1 MKTIH
6 GIENFPADEA
16 SIVTIG
22 TFDGVH
28 LGHQQ
33 ILKQL
38 IDTSRKSKLK
48 SVLLTFFPHPRM
60 VLQPDIS
67 MRLIQTI
74 QEREKALQKTGL
86 DYLVIHPFSTEFSRL
101 SADDYVKQILVEQ
114 LNVRKVV
121 VGYDHRFGRNRTAS
135 LEDMYH
141 YADIH
146 EFEVI
151 EINAEKIESTAVSS
165 TKIRKAIDEGNIEL
179 ANTYLGHSFTIE
191 GMVIDGDKRGRE
203 LSYPTANIDLQ
214 NPHKIVPKQGVYLVK
229 SNLEDR
235 IIYGMMNIGT
245 KPTFNAAIPSIEVHF
260 FDWNDNLYGQAVQ
273 LELLKW
279 VREERKFNT
288 VEELQTQIQAD
299 EQYCRSS
306 IPTSHVSYK

>member
-6 GIENFPADEA
+6 GIENFPASEG

-38 IDTSRKSKLK
+38 IDTSQQSKLK

-74 QEREKALQKTGL
+74 EERERTLTKTGL
-86 DYLVIHPFSTEFSRL
+86 DYLVIHPFSEKFSRL
-101 SADDYVKQILVEQ
+101 SADDYVKQILVEK

-135 LEDMYH
+135 LEDMYN
-141 YADIH
+141 YADIYD
-146 EFEVI
+146 FELI
-151 EINAEKIESTAVSS
+151 EIDAKKIKSTAVSS
-165 TKIRKAIDEGNIEL
+165 TKIRKAIDEGDIAL
-179 ANTYLGHSFTIE
+179 ANSYLGDPFTLE
-191 GMVIDGDKRGRE
+191 GVVVHGDKRGRE
-203 LSYPTANIDLQ
+203 LSYPTANIELQ
-214 NPHKIVPKQGVYLVK
+214 NKHKIIPKQGVYLIQSDLDNQVV
-229 SNLEDR
+229 
-235 IIYGMMNIGT
+235 YGMMNIGT
-245 KPTFNAAIPSIEVHF
+245 KPTFDTTNPSIEVHF
-260 FDWNDNLYGQAVQ
+260 FDWNGDLYDQTLQVK
-273 LELLKW
+273 LLKW
-279 VREERKFNT
+279 VREEQKFDS
-288 VEELQTQIQAD
+288 VEELQAQIHAD
-299 EQYCRSS
+299 ERHCRSY
-306 IPTSHVSYK
+306 IPN

>member
-1 MKTIH
+1 
-6 GIENFPADEA
+6 
-16 SIVTIG
+16 
-22 TFDGVH
+22 

-165 TKIRKAIDEGNIEL
+165 TKIRKAIDEGNIKL

-214 NPHKIVPKQGVYLVK
+214 NQHKIVPKQGVYLVK
-229 SNLEDR
+229 SKLKGR
-235 IIYGMMNIGT
+235 VVYGMMNIGT
-245 KPTFNAAIPSIEVHF
+245 KPTFDTTMPSIEVHF
-260 FDWNDNLYGQAVQ
+260 LDWNGDLYGQAVQ
-273 LELLKW
+273 VELLKW
-279 VREERKFNT
+279 VREERKFSS

-306 IPTSHVSYK
+306 IPTKHVSNK

>member
-60 VLQPDIS
+60 VLQPDVP
-67 MRLIQTI
+67 MHLIQTI
-74 QEREKALQKTGL
+74 EERERALAKTGL
-86 DYLVIHPFSTEFSRL
+86 DYLVIHPFSAEFSRL
-101 SADDYVKQILVEQ
+101 SADDYVKRVLVQQ
-114 LNVRKVV
+114 LNVQKVV

-141 YADIH
+141 YADIYD
-146 EFEVI
+146 FEVI
-151 EINAEKIESTAVSS
+151 EIDAKKIDSTAVSS

-179 ANTYLGHSFTIE
+179 ANTYLGQPFTLE
-191 GMVIDGDKRGRE
+191 GMIVHGDKRGRE
-203 LSYPTANIDLQ
+203 LSYPTANMDLK
-214 NPHKIVPKQGVYLVK
+214 NPHKIVPKQGVYLVN
-229 SNLEDR
+229 SNLSNR
-235 IIYGMMNIGT
+235 VVYGMMNIGT
-245 KPTFNAAIPSIEVHF
+245 KPTFDASMPSIEVHF
-260 FDWNDNLYGQAVQ
+260 FDWNGDLYGQAVQ
-273 LELLKW
+273 VELIKW
-279 VREERKFNT
+279 VREERKFSS

-306 IPTSHVSYK
+306 IPT

>member
-6 GIENFPADEA
+6 GIENFPADA
-16 SIVTIG
+16 VSIVTIG

-38 IDTSRKSKLK
+38 IDTSLKSKLK

-60 VLQPDIS
+60 VLQPDVP
-67 MRLIQTI
+67 MHLIQTI
-74 QEREKALQKTGL
+74 EERERALAKTGL
-86 DYLVIHPFSTEFSRL
+86 DYLVIHPFSSEFSRL
-101 SADDYVKQILVEQ
+101 SADDYVKRVLVQQ
-114 LNVRKVV
+114 LNVQKVV
-121 VGYDHRFGRNRTAS
+121 VGYDHRFGRNRKAS

-141 YADIH
+141 YADIYD
-146 EFEVI
+146 FEVI
-151 EINAEKIESTAVSS
+151 EIDAKKIDSTAVSS

-179 ANTYLGHSFTIE
+179 ANTYLGQPFTLE
-191 GMVIDGDKRGRE
+191 GMIVHGDKRGRE
-203 LSYPTANIDLQ
+203 LSYPTANMDLQ

-229 SNLEDR
+229 SNLSNR
-235 IIYGMMNIGT
+235 VVYGMMNIGT
-245 KPTFNAAIPSIEVHF
+245 KPTFDASMPSIEVHF
-260 FDWNDNLYGQAVQ
+260 FDWNGDLYGQAVQ
-273 LELLKW
+273 VELLKW
-279 VREERKFNT
+279 VREERKFSS

-306 IPTSHVSYK
+306 IPT

>member
-191 GMVIDGDKRGRE
+191 GMVIDGYKRGRE

-214 NPHKIVPKQGVYLVK
+214 NQHKIVPKQGVYLVK
-229 SNLEDR
+229 SKLKGR
-235 IIYGMMNIGT
+235 VVYGMMNIGT
-245 KPTFNAAIPSIEVHF
+245 KPTFDTTMPSIEVHF
-260 FDWNDNLYGQAVQ
+260 LDWNGNLYGQAVQ
-273 LELLKW
+273 VELLKW

-299 EQYCRSS
+299 EQYCRSY

>member
-6 GIENFPADEA
+6 GIENFPASEG

-38 IDTSRKSKLK
+38 IDTSQQSKLK

-74 QEREKALQKTGL
+74 EERERALRKTGL
-86 DYLVIHPFSTEFSRL
+86 DYLVIHPFSEKFSRL
-101 SADDYVKQILVEQ
+101 SADDYVKQILVEK

-135 LEDMYH
+135 LEDMYN
-141 YADIH
+141 YADIYD
-146 EFEVI
+146 FEVI
-151 EINAEKIESTAVSS
+151 EIDAKKIKSTAVSS
-165 TKIRKAIDEGNIEL
+165 TKIRKAIDEGDVAL
-179 ANTYLGHSFTIE
+179 ANSYLGDPFSLE
-191 GMVIDGDKRGRE
+191 GVVVHGDKRGRE
-203 LSYPTANIDLQ
+203 LSYPTANIELQ
-214 NPHKIVPKQGVYLVK
+214 NKHKIIPKQGVYLIQSDLDNQVV
-229 SNLEDR
+229 
-235 IIYGMMNIGT
+235 YGMMNIGT
-245 KPTFNAAIPSIEVHF
+245 KPTFDTTNPSIEVHF
-260 FDWNDNLYGQAVQ
+260 FDWNGDLYEQTLQVK
-273 LELLKW
+273 LLKW
-279 VREERKFNT
+279 VREEQKFGS
-288 VEELQTQIQAD
+288 VEELQAQIHAD
-299 EQYCRSS
+299 ERYCRSYIS
-306 IPTSHVSYK
+306 N

>member
-38 IDTSRKSKLK
+38 TDTSRKSKLK

-74 QEREKALQKTGL
+74 QEREKALKNIGL
-86 DYLVIHPFSTEFSRL
+86 DYLVIHPFSIAFSRL

-141 YADIH
+141 YADIYD
-146 EFEVI
+146 FEVI
-151 EINAEKIESTAVSS
+151 EIDAKKIDSTTVSS
-165 TKIRKAIDEGNIEL
+165 TKIRNAIDQGNVEL
-179 ANTYLGHSFTIE
+179 ANTYLGQPFTLE
-191 GMVIDGDKRGRE
+191 GMVVHGDKRGRE
-203 LSYPTANIDLQ
+203 LAYPTANIDLQ
-214 NPHKIVPKQGVYLVK
+214 NQNKIVPKQGVYLVK
-229 SNLEDR
+229 SKLKGR
-235 IIYGMMNIGT
+235 VVYGMMNIGT
-245 KPTFNAAIPSIEVHF
+245 KPTFDTTMPSIEVHF
-260 FDWNDNLYGQAVQ
+260 LDWNGGLYGQAVQ
-273 LELLKW
+273 VELLKW
-279 VREERKFNT
+279 VREERKFKT
-288 VEELQTQIQAD
+288 VKELQAQIQTD
-299 EQYCRSS
+299 EQNCRSS

>member
-191 GMVIDGDKRGRE
+191 GMVIDGHKRGRE

-229 SNLEDR
+229 SKLKGR
-235 IIYGMMNIGT
+235 VVYGMMNIGT
-245 KPTFNAAIPSIEVHF
+245 KPTFDTTMPSIEVHF
-260 FDWNDNLYGQAVQ
+260 LDWNGDLYGQAVQ
-273 LELLKW
+273 VELLKW
-279 VREERKFNT
+279 VREERKFSS

-306 IPTSHVSYK
+306 IPT

>member
-6 GIENFPADEA
+6 GIENFPTDEA

-60 VLQPDIS
+60 VLQPDVP
-67 MRLIQTI
+67 MHLIQTI
-74 QEREKALQKTGL
+74 EERERALAKTGL
-86 DYLVIHPFSTEFSRL
+86 DYLVIHPFSAEFSRL
-101 SADDYVKQILVEQ
+101 SADDYVKRVLVQQ
-114 LNVRKVV
+114 LNVQKVV

-141 YADIH
+141 YADIYD
-146 EFEVI
+146 FELI
-151 EINAEKIESTAVSS
+151 EIDAKKIDSTAVSS

-179 ANTYLGHSFTIE
+179 ANTYLGQPFTLE
-191 GMVIDGDKRGRE
+191 GMIVHGDKRGRE
-203 LSYPTANIDLQ
+203 LSYPTANMDLQ

-229 SNLEDR
+229 SNLSNR
-235 IIYGMMNIGT
+235 VVYGMMNIGT
-245 KPTFNAAIPSIEVHF
+245 KPTFDASMPSIEVHF
-260 FDWNDNLYGQAVQ
+260 FDWNGDLYGQAVQ
-273 LELLKW
+273 VELIKW
-279 VREERKFNT
+279 VREERKFSS

-306 IPTSHVSYK
+306 IPT

>member
-38 IDTSRKSKLK
+38 TDTSQKLKLK

-74 QEREKALQKTGL
+74 QEREKALENTGL
-86 DYLVIHPFSTEFSRL
+86 DFLVIHPFSTVFSRL

-135 LEDMYH
+135 LENMYH
-141 YADIH
+141 YADIYD
-146 EFEVI
+146 FEVI
-151 EINAEKIESTAVSS
+151 EIDAKKIDSTAVSS
-165 TKIRKAIDEGNIEL
+165 TKIRNAIDHGNIEL
-179 ANTYLGHSFTIE
+179 ANTYLGQPFTLE
-191 GMVIDGDKRGRE
+191 GMVVHGDKRGRE
-203 LSYPTANIDLQ
+203 LAYPTANIDLQ
-214 NPHKIVPKQGVYLVK
+214 NQHKIVPKQGVYLVK
-229 SNLEDR
+229 SKLKGR
-235 IIYGMMNIGT
+235 VVYGMMNIGT
-245 KPTFNAAIPSIEVHF
+245 KPTFDTTMPSIEVHF
-260 FDWNDNLYGQAVQ
+260 LDWNGDLYGQAVQ
-273 LELLKW
+273 VELLKW
-279 VREERKFNT
+279 VREERKFKT
-288 VEELQTQIQAD
+288 VKELQTQIQTD
-299 EQYCRSS
+299 EQNCRSS

>member
-60 VLQPDIS
+60 VLQPDVP
-67 MRLIQTI
+67 MHLIQTI
-74 QEREKALQKTGL
+74 EERERALAKTGL
-86 DYLVIHPFSTEFSRL
+86 DYLVIHPFSAEFSRL
-101 SADDYVKQILVEQ
+101 SADDYVKRVLVQQ
-114 LNVRKVV
+114 LNVQKVV

-141 YADIH
+141 YADIYD
-146 EFEVI
+146 FELI
-151 EINAEKIESTAVSS
+151 EIDAKKIDSTAVSS

-179 ANTYLGHSFTIE
+179 ANTYLGQPFTLE
-191 GMVIDGDKRGRE
+191 GMIVHGDKRGRE
-203 LSYPTANIDLQ
+203 LSYPTANMDLK

-229 SNLEDR
+229 SNLSNR
-235 IIYGMMNIGT
+235 VIYGMMNIGT
-245 KPTFNAAIPSIEVHF
+245 KPTFDASMPSIEVHF
-260 FDWNDNLYGQAVQ
+260 FDWNGDLYGQAVQ
-273 LELLKW
+273 VELLKW
-279 VREERKFNT
+279 VREERKFSS

-306 IPTSHVSYK
+306 IPT

>member
-141 YADIH
+141 YSDIH

-214 NPHKIVPKQGVYLVK
+214 NQHKIVPKQGVYLVK
-229 SNLEDR
+229 SKLKGR
-235 IIYGMMNIGT
+235 VVYGMMNIGT
-245 KPTFNAAIPSIEVHF
+245 KPTFDTTMPSIEVHF
-260 FDWNDNLYGQAVQ
+260 LDWNGNLYGQVVQ
-273 LELLKW
+273 VELLKW

>member
-6 GIENFPADEA
+6 GIENYPSDEA

-28 LGHQQ
+28 MGHQQ

-38 IDTSRKSKLK
+38 IDTSQKSKLK
-48 SVLLTFFPHPRM
+48 SVLLTFFPHPKV

-67 MRLIQTI
+67 MNLIQTI
-74 QEREKALQKTGL
+74 QEREKALENTGL
-86 DYLVIHPFSTEFSRL
+86 DYLVIHPFSIEFSRL

-141 YADIH
+141 YADIYD
-146 EFEVI
+146 FEVI
-151 EINAEKIESTAVSS
+151 EIDAKKINSTAVSS
-165 TKIRKAIDEGNIEL
+165 TKIRKAIDDGNIEL
-179 ANTYLGHSFTIE
+179 ANNYLGHPFSIE
-191 GMVIDGDKRGRE
+191 GMVVHGDKRGRE

-214 NPHKIVPKQGVYLVK
+214 NQHKIVPKQGVYLVK
-229 SNLEDR
+229 SKFNDR
-235 IIYGMMNIGT
+235 VVYGMMNIGT
-245 KPTFNAAIPSIEVHF
+245 KPTFDTTMPSIEVHF
-260 FDWNDNLYGQAVQ
+260 MDWNGDLYGQEIQV
-273 LELLKW
+273 ELLKW
-279 VREERKFNT
+279 VRDERKFKT
-288 VEELQTQIQAD
+288 AKELQTQIQMD
-299 EQYCRSS
+299 EQNCRSS
-306 IPTSHVSYK
+306 IPTSHVSCK

>member
-214 NPHKIVPKQGVYLVK
+214 NQHKIVPKQGVYLVK
-229 SNLEDR
+229 SKLKGR
-235 IIYGMMNIGT
+235 VVYGMMNIGT
-245 KPTFNAAIPSIEVHF
+245 KPTFDATMPSIEVHF
-260 FDWNDNLYGQAVQ
+260 LDWNGNLYGQAVQ
-273 LELLKW
+273 VELLKW
-279 VREERKFNT
+279 VREERKFSS

-306 IPTSHVSYK
+306 IPT

>member
-6 GIENFPADEA
+6 GIENFPASEG

-38 IDTSRKSKLK
+38 IDTSQQSKLK

-74 QEREKALQKTGL
+74 EEREKALRKTGL
-86 DYLVIHPFSTEFSRL
+86 DYLVIHPFSEKFSRL
-101 SADDYVKQILVEQ
+101 SADDYVKQILVDK
-114 LNVRKVV
+114 LDVRKVV

-135 LEDMYH
+135 LEDMYN

-146 EFEVI
+146 DFEVI
-151 EINAEKIESTAVSS
+151 EIDAKKIKSTAVSS
-165 TKIRKAIDEGNIEL
+165 TKIRKAIDQGDIAL
-179 ANTYLGHSFTIE
+179 ANSYLGDPFTLE
-191 GMVIDGDKRGRE
+191 GVVVHGDKRGRE
-203 LSYPTANIDLQ
+203 LSYPTANIELQ
-214 NPHKIVPKQGVYLVK
+214 NKHKIIPKQGVYLIQSDIDNQVV
-229 SNLEDR
+229 
-235 IIYGMMNIGT
+235 YGMMNIGT
-245 KPTFNAAIPSIEVHF
+245 KPTFDTTNPSIEVHF
-260 FDWNDNLYGQAVQ
+260 FDWNGDLYDQTLQVK
-273 LELLKW
+273 LLKW
-279 VREERKFNT
+279 IREEQKFGS
-288 VEELQTQIQAD
+288 VEELQAQIHAD
-299 EQYCRSS
+299 ERYCRSY
-306 IPTSHVSYK
+306 IPN

>member
-6 GIENFPADEA
+6 GIENFPADES

-38 IDTSRKSKLK
+38 TDTSRKSKLK

-74 QEREKALQKTGL
+74 QEREKALKNTGL
-86 DYLVIHPFSTEFSRL
+86 DYLVIHPFSITFSRL

-135 LEDMYH
+135 LEDMYQ
-141 YADIH
+141 YADIYD
-146 EFEVI
+146 FEVI
-151 EINAEKIESTAVSS
+151 EIDAKKIDSTAVSS
-165 TKIRKAIDEGNIEL
+165 TKIRNAIDQGNIEL
-179 ANTYLGHSFTIE
+179 ANTYLGQPFTLE
-191 GMVIDGDKRGRE
+191 GMVVHGDKRGRE

-214 NPHKIVPKQGVYLVK
+214 NQHKIVPKQGVYLVK
-229 SNLEDR
+229 SKLKGR
-235 IIYGMMNIGT
+235 VVYGMMNIGT
-245 KPTFNAAIPSIEVHF
+245 KPTFDTTMPSIEVHF
-260 FDWNDNLYGQAVQ
+260 LDWNGGLYGQAVQ
-273 LELLKW
+273 VELLKW
-279 VREERKFNT
+279 VREERKFKT
-288 VEELQTQIQAD
+288 VKELQVQIQTD
-299 EQYCRSS
+299 EQNCRSS

>member
-6 GIENFPADEA
+6 GIENFPTDEE

-38 IDTSRKSKLK
+38 IDSSRKSKLK

-86 DYLVIHPFSTEFSRL
+86 DYLVVHPFSTEFSRL

-141 YADIH
+141 YAEIY

-229 SNLEDR
+229 SNLKNR
-235 IIYGMMNIGT
+235 ITYGMMNIGT
-245 KPTFNAAIPSIEVHF
+245 KPTFNAAMPSIEVHF
-260 FDWNDNLYGQAVQ
+260 FDWNGNLYGQAVQ
-273 LELLKW
+273 VELLKW
-279 VREERKFNT
+279 VREERKFNSI
-288 VEELQTQIQAD
+288 EELQTQIQAD

>member
-6 GIENFPADEA
+6 GIEYFPADEA

-38 IDTSRKSKLK
+38 ISESQKSKLK

-67 MRLIQTI
+67 MHLIQTI
-74 QEREKALQKTGL
+74 QEREKALENMGL
-86 DYLVIHPFSTEFSRL
+86 DYLVIHPFSIEFSRL
-101 SADDYVKQILVEQ
+101 SADDYVKTILIEQ

-141 YADIH
+141 FADIYD
-146 EFEVI
+146 FEVI
-151 EINAEKIESTAVSS
+151 EIDAKKIDSTAVSS
-165 TKIRKAIDEGNIEL
+165 TKIRKAIDDGNIEL
-179 ANTYLGHSFTIE
+179 ANTFLGQPFTLE
-191 GMVIDGDKRGRE
+191 GMVIHGDKRGRE
-203 LSYPTANIDLQ
+203 LSYPTANIDIQ
-214 NPHKIVPKQGVYLVK
+214 NQHKIVPQQGFYLVK
-229 SNLEDR
+229 SKLR
-235 IIYGMMNIGT
+235 GRVVYGMMNIGT
-245 KPTFNAAIPSIEVHF
+245 KPTFDTTMPSIEVHF
-260 FDWNDNLYGQAVQ
+260 LDWNGDLYGQTVQ
-273 LELLKW
+273 VELLKW
-279 VREERKFNT
+279 IREERKFKT
-288 VEELQTQIQAD
+288 IKELQTQIRTD
-299 EQYCRSS
+299 EQNCRSS

>member
-6 GIENFPADEA
+6 GIENFPSDEA

-38 IDTSRKSKLK
+38 IDTSQKSKLK
-48 SVLLTFFPHPRM
+48 SVLLTFFPHPKV

-67 MRLIQTI
+67 MNLIQTI
-74 QEREKALQKTGL
+74 QEREKALENTGL
-86 DYLVIHPFSTEFSRL
+86 DYLVIHPFSIEFSRL

-141 YADIH
+141 YADIYD
-146 EFEVI
+146 FEVI
-151 EINAEKIESTAVSS
+151 EIDAKKINSTAVSS
-165 TKIRKAIDEGNIEL
+165 TKIRKAIDDGNIEL
-179 ANTYLGHSFTIE
+179 ANNYLGHPFTIE
-191 GMVIDGDKRGRE
+191 GTVVHGDKRGRE

-214 NPHKIVPKQGVYLVK
+214 NQHKIVPKQGVYLVK
-229 SNLEDR
+229 SKFNDR
-235 IIYGMMNIGT
+235 VVYGMMNIGT
-245 KPTFNAAIPSIEVHF
+245 KPTFDKTMPSIEVHF
-260 FDWNDNLYGQAVQ
+260 MDWNGDLYGQEIQ

-279 VREERKFNT
+279 VREERKFKT
-288 VEELQTQIQAD
+288 VKELQTQIQMD
-299 EQYCRSS
+299 EQNCRSS

>member
-6 GIENFPADEA
+6 GLENFPADEA

-214 NPHKIVPKQGVYLVK
+214 NQHKIVPKQGVYLVK
-229 SNLEDR
+229 SKLKGR
-235 IIYGMMNIGT
+235 VVYGMMNIGT
-245 KPTFNAAIPSIEVHF
+245 KPTFDTTMPSIEVHF
-260 FDWNDNLYGQAVQ
+260 LDWNGNLYGQAVQ
-273 LELLKW
+273 VELLKW
-279 VREERKFNT
+279 VREERKFSS

-306 IPTSHVSYK
+306 IPT

>member
-6 GIENFPADEA
+6 GIENFPADEV

-214 NPHKIVPKQGVYLVK
+214 NQHKIVPKQGVYLVK
-229 SNLEDR
+229 SKLKGR
-235 IIYGMMNIGT
+235 VVYGMMNIGT
-245 KPTFNAAIPSIEVHF
+245 KPTFDTTMPSIEVHF
-260 FDWNDNLYGQAVQ
+260 LDWNGDLYGQAVQ
-273 LELLKW
+273 VELLKW
-279 VREERKFNT
+279 VREERKFSS

-306 IPTSHVSYK
+306 IPT

>member
-60 VLQPDIS
+60 VLQADVP
-67 MRLIQTI
+67 MHLIQTI
-74 QEREKALQKTGL
+74 EERERALAKTGL
-86 DYLVIHPFSTEFSRL
+86 NYLVIHPFSAEFSRL
-101 SADDYVKQILVEQ
+101 SADDYVKRVLVQQ
-114 LNVRKVV
+114 LNVQKVV

-141 YADIH
+141 YADIYD
-146 EFEVI
+146 FEVI
-151 EINAEKIESTAVSS
+151 EIDAKKIESTAVSS

-179 ANTYLGHSFTIE
+179 ANTYLGQPFTLE
-191 GMVIDGDKRGRE
+191 GMIVHGDKRGRE
-203 LSYPTANIDLQ
+203 LSYPTANMDLQ

-229 SNLEDR
+229 SNLSNR
-235 IIYGMMNIGT
+235 VVYGMMNIGT
-245 KPTFNAAIPSIEVHF
+245 KPTFDISMPSIEVHF
-260 FDWNDNLYGQAVQ
+260 FDWEKDLYGQTIRV
-273 LELLKW
+273 ELLRW
-279 VREERKFNT
+279 VRDEQKFGSI
-288 VEELQTQIQAD
+288 EELQAQIQAD
-299 EQYCRSS
+299 EQYCRSYIS
-306 IPTSHVSYK
+306 T

>member
-135 LEDMYH
+135 LDDMYH

-203 LSYPTANIDLQ
+203 LSYPTANIDLK

-245 KPTFNAAIPSIEVHF
+245 KPTFNAAMPSIEVHF
-260 FDWNDNLYGQAVQ
+260 FDWNGNLYGQAVQ
-273 LELLKW
+273 VELLKW

-306 IPTSHVSYK
+306 IPHFAREL

>member
-6 GIENFPADEA
+6 GIENFPSDEA

-38 IDTSRKSKLK
+38 IDTSQKSKLK
-48 SVLLTFFPHPRM
+48 SVLLTFFPHPKV

-67 MRLIQTI
+67 MNLIQTI
-74 QEREKALQKTGL
+74 QEREKALENTGL
-86 DYLVIHPFSTEFSRL
+86 DYLVIHPFSIEFSRL
-101 SADDYVKQILVEQ
+101 SADDYVKQILIEQ

-141 YADIH
+141 YADIYD
-146 EFEVI
+146 FEVI
-151 EINAEKIESTAVSS
+151 EIDAKKINSTAVSS
-165 TKIRKAIDEGNIEL
+165 TKIRKAIDDGNIEL
-179 ANTYLGHSFTIE
+179 ANNYLGHPFTIE
-191 GMVIDGDKRGRE
+191 GMVVHGDKRGRE

-214 NPHKIVPKQGVYLVK
+214 NQHKIVPKQGVYLVK
-229 SNLEDR
+229 SKFNDR
-235 IIYGMMNIGT
+235 VVYGMMNIGT
-245 KPTFNAAIPSIEVHF
+245 KPTFDKTMPSIEVHF
-260 FDWNDNLYGQAVQ
+260 MDWNGDLYGQEIQ

-279 VREERKFNT
+279 VREERKFKT
-288 VEELQTQIQAD
+288 VKELQTQIQMD
-299 EQYCRSS
+299 EQNCRSS

>member
-245 KPTFNAAIPSIEVHF
+245 KPTFNAAMPSIEVHF
-260 FDWNDNLYGQAVQ
+260 FDWNGNLYGQAVQ
-273 LELLKW
+273 VELLKW
-279 VREERKFNT
+279 VREERKFNN

-306 IPTSHVSYK
+306 IPTSHLSYK

>member
-214 NPHKIVPKQGVYLVK
+214 NQHKIVPKQGVYLVK
-229 SNLEDR
+229 SKLKGR
-235 IIYGMMNIGT
+235 VVYGMMNIGT
-245 KPTFNAAIPSIEVHF
+245 KPTFDTTMPSIEVHF
-260 FDWNDNLYGQAVQ
+260 LDWNGDLYGQAVQ
-273 LELLKW
+273 VELLKW
-279 VREERKFNT
+279 VREERKFSS

-306 IPTSHVSYK
+306 IPT

>member
-74 QEREKALQKTGL
+74 QEREKVLQKTGL

-191 GMVIDGDKRGRE
+191 GMVIDGYKRGRE

-214 NPHKIVPKQGVYLVK
+214 NQHKIVPKQGVYLVK
-229 SNLEDR
+229 SKLKGR
-235 IIYGMMNIGT
+235 VVYGMMNIGT
-245 KPTFNAAIPSIEVHF
+245 KPTFDTTMPSIEVHF
-260 FDWNDNLYGQAVQ
+260 LDWNGNLYGQAVQ
-273 LELLKW
+273 VELLKW
-279 VREERKFNT
+279 VREERKFSS

-306 IPTSHVSYK
+306 IPT

>member
-214 NPHKIVPKQGVYLVK
+214 NQHKIVPKQGVYLVK
-229 SNLEDR
+229 SKLKGR
-235 IIYGMMNIGT
+235 VVYGMMNIGT
-245 KPTFNAAIPSIEVHF
+245 KPTFDTTMPSIEVHF
-260 FDWNDNLYGQAVQ
+260 LDWNGNLYGQAVQ
-273 LELLKW
+273 VELLKW

-306 IPTSHVSYK
+306 IPTSHVSFK

>member
-203 LSYPTANIDLQ
+203 LSYPTANIDLK

-245 KPTFNAAIPSIEVHF
+245 KPTFNAAMPSIEVHF
-260 FDWNDNLYGQAVQ
+260 FDWNGNLYGQVVQ
-273 LELLKW
+273 VELLKW